1 MPALS
6 QRRALLAASAALGLG
21 SVTGLGACGGD
32 DGGRPAAGA
41 PNIVLVTSDDQALD
55 SFDREA
61 MPRTTELLVDEGTV
75 PEDFIVTTPFCCPSR
90 ASLLTGQYGHNNG
103 VLANRYAELED
114 PESTLPVWLRD
125 AGYTTVHVGKYLNN
139 YDNVSPKVR
148 PAPGWDGWATVV
160 GSGYYDYPLYGA
172 KGPRDFGSEPS
183 DYLGRVITR
192 RAVGAV
198 EDAAGGDRPLFLQV
212 DYFAPHSNPTD
223 DPRCGDSALP
233 DARDRGL
240 FRDARAPRPPS
251 FAEEDV
257 SDKPRFLRRRPLTR
271 RAIEDIDRRFGC
283 QLASMRSVD
292 RGVAAIADALEQAGE
307 LENTV
312 IAFMSDNAV
321 LRGHHGIAE
330 GKHIPYEE
338 TLRVP
343 VALRVPPE
351 VLGAEAPSVLEGPAA
366 NIDLAPTFLDLAGAE
381 PCASA
386 GECRVMDGRS
396 LVPALTG
403 SEPLD
408 PDRVRLVEIDES
420 ADPEELVGP
429 CRYRGIYDGSLLYLE
444 HEIAQSVVTGE
455 CVEVEDRE
463 LYDLADDPFQ
473 LENLLPPGG
482 GEEAA
487 ERLATEQA
495 ELLELLHDCRG
506 IEGRDP
512 EPPSGISYCR

>member
-1 MPALS
+1 MPPAPARL
-6 QRRALLAASAALGLG
+6 ALAALAALAAG
-21 SVTGLGACGGD
+21 CGGD
-32 DGGRPAAGA
+32 GAGERPVSDG
-41 PNIVLVTSDDQALD
+41 PNIVLITSDDQALD
-55 SFDREA
+55 SFNRDA
-61 MPRTTELLVDEGTV
+61 MPQTTRLLVDEGTV

-103 VLANRYAELED
+103 VLANRYAELRD

-139 YDNVSPKVR
+139 YDKVSRKVK

-160 GSGYYDYPLYGA
+160 GSGYYEYPLYGA
-172 KGPRDFGSEPS
+172 KGPRNFGSKPS

-198 EDAAGGDRPLFLQV
+198 KDAADGDRPLFLQV
-212 DYFAPHSNPTD
+212 DYYAPHPSPTD

-233 DARDRGL
+233 DPRDLGL
-240 FRDARAPRPPS
+240 FTNARAPRPPS
-251 FAEEDV
+251 FAEEDAA
-257 SDKPRFLRRRPLTR
+257 DKPRFLRRDPLTR
-271 RAIEDIDRRFGC
+271 RAIADIDRRFGC

-292 RGVAAIADALEQAGE
+292 RGVAAIADALERAGE
-307 LENTV
+307 LDNTV
-312 IAFMSDNAV
+312 IAFMSDNGV

-343 VALRVPPE
+343 VALRVPPG
-351 VLGAEAPSVLEGPAA
+351 VLGTEAPSVLEGPAA
-366 NIDLAPTFLDLAGAE
+366 NIDLAPTFLDLAGAK
-381 PCASA
+381 PCTSG

-396 LVPALTG
+396 LVPALTA

-420 ADPEELVGP
+420 ADPKELVGP
-429 CRYRGIYDGSLLYLE
+429 CRYRGMYDGSLFYLE
-444 HEIAQSVVTGE
+444 HEIAQSVTTGE
-455 CVEVEDRE
+455 CVEVDDRE

-482 GEEAA
+482 GDSAA
-487 ERLATEQA
+487 ERLGSDEAH
-495 ELLELLHDCRG
+495 LLEGLHDCQG
-506 IEGRDP
+506 IAGRDP
-512 EPPSGISYCR
+512 QPRGGAAYCE